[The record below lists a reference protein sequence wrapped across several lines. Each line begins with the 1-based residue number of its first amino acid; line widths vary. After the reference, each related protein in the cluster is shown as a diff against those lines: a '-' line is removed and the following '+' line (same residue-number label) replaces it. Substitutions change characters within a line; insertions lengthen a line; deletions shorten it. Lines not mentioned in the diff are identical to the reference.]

1 MSGGRPGSRGWRREL
16 EVVIIVWLVLSL
28 SVGVESFAES
38 EGEVTC
44 VGGRNGR
51 RSAESRESVKEPLW
65 RVEGNM

>member
-1 MSGGRPGSRGWRREL
+1 MVIVGWL
-16 EVVIIVWLVLSL
+16 GLSL

-44 VGGRNGR
+44 VGGRNGCR
-51 RSAESRESVKEPLW
+51 FAESRESVKEPLW